1 MNDISDRFN
10 KLEKTLILDETEF
23 KNLIQFQLSHYELV
37 EEFSS
42 TEIVYTPDI
51 ESANLKETYSSYQAL
66 WENQFENNLTNDL
79 ECFTLKKLQ
88 KDEFLSKSPDLLNKL
103 ANYNSNVNTTL
114 EGLKKEAKLVKELD
128 LDNDGVPDRID
139 PDDTRSVI
147 RTEADKDLVGNKTD
161 KVYEQERKRTPTR
174 TRGR

>member
-1 MNDISDRFN
+1 MSTYDCP
-10 KLEKTLILDETEF
+10 K
-23 KNLIQFQLSHYELV
+23 IQFL
-37 EEFSS
+37 
-42 TEIVYTPDI
+42 
-51 ESANLKETYSSYQAL
+51 
-66 WENQFENNLTNDL
+66 
-79 ECFTLKKLQ
+79 
-88 KDEFLSKSPDLLNKL
+88 SPDLLNKL

-161 KVYEQERKRTPTR
+161 KDLEIDKPTKKRTR
-174 TRGR
+174 TR

>member
-1 MNDISDRFN
+1 MF
-10 KLEKTLILDETEF
+10 
-23 KNLIQFQLSHYELV
+23 Y
-37 EEFSS
+37 
-42 TEIVYTPDI
+42 
-51 ESANLKETYSSYQAL
+51 
-66 WENQFENNLTNDL
+66 FE
-79 ECFTLKKLQ
+79 KLQ

>member
-1 MNDISDRFN
+1 
-10 KLEKTLILDETEF
+10 
-23 KNLIQFQLSHYELV
+23 
-37 EEFSS
+37 
-42 TEIVYTPDI
+42 
-51 ESANLKETYSSYQAL
+51 
-66 WENQFENNLTNDL
+66 
-79 ECFTLKKLQ
+79 
-88 KDEFLSKSPDLLNKL
+88 
-103 ANYNSNVNTTL
+103 VNTTL